1 MADRLVAVG
10 LVSPEAFEGVT
21 SEDLMGLGFTSEEA
35 ATVLEKVASSDD
47 ESSGDTDEAPDVA
60 DEASEETVSDSDETK
75 EGEETA

>member
-1 MADRLVAVG
+1 MFG
-10 LVSPEAFEGVT
+10 LCWCKISAKDLTVSNVI
-21 SEDLMGLGFTSEEA
+21 
-35 ATVLEKVASSDD
+35 LEKVASSDD